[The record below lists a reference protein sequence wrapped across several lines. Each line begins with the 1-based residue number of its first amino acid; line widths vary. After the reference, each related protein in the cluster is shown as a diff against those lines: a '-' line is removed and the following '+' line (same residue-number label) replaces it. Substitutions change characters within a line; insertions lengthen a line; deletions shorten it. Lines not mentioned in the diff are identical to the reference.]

1 MECNLG
7 ERLTSD
13 RGHLTPPHASER
25 SLATYVSEKSKK
37 IAHSLQSNANNYT
50 EYSLLLTQ
58 PPW

>member
-37 IAHSLQSNANNYT
+37 IALPFQFNANHYI
-50 EYSLLLTQ
+50 EYSLLLI
-58 PPW
+58 PPP